1 MDLVWTSISDPVL
14 DSVMDPVM
22 DLVWTS
28 MMVAAHTQ
36 FHPSAAARRQAVRLL
51 DRTVSLFH
59 FILIVPLRTRLRAA
73 PVYIIEEGFL

>member
-1 MDLVWTSISDPVL
+1 MDLVWTLMMDPVMDPL
-14 DSVMDPVM
+14 MDPVMDPVM

-59 FILIVPLRTRLRAA
+59 FILIVPLPENT
-73 PVYIIEEGFL
+73 PQG